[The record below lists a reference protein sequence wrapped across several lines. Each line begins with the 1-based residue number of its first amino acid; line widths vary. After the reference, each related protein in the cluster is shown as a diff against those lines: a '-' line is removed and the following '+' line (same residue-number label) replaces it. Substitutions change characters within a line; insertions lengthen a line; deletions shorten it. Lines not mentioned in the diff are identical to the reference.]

1 MHGIGL
7 TAIGIGLTAIG
18 IGLTAIGIGLGG
30 GCARWVCPV
39 RSAGKNGRLM
49 LRRVLLLC
57 FALLDSLMQRMICAT
72 LFVYGG
78 IFGTV
83 NLFCCDLVVGA
94 GRPNILI
101 AIADDQS
108 YPHTSAYGDPVIKT
122 PAFDRVARNGV
133 LFRNAFTPAPGC
145 SPMRAAFLTGREIWQ
160 NREAGTHAS
169 TFPRDLPVFTE
180 QLASAG
186 YHVGMTG
193 KGWSPG
199 KAIDW
204 PHNPAG
210 KAYTSRKVKAADRI
224 KGISSNDYAGNFEEF
239 LKERSDDQP
248 FCFWFGASEPHR
260 TYQEGVG
267 AKHGLDPA
275 KIRMPGF
282 LPGSMQVRSDVA
294 DYLFEIQW
302 FDQHLGRMLDQLA
315 DSGELENTMV
325 IVTSDNGMPF
335 PRAKA
340 NLYEFGIH
348 MPLAIAW
355 PARVSAGQDTDEL
368 VSLIDVTRS
377 IFAAAG
383 VEPAQAE
390 QLSGR
395 NLLSRIVKDAD
406 KVQPAREFVF
416 SGRERHSSSRF
427 NSLSYPCRCVR
438 SKTHLYIRNFTPER
452 WPAGTPQ
459 KYLGAKYD
467 QEGKLVESRLSPEH
481 GGYHDIDNGPTLMW
495 MIANRAE
502 PAVGKLLQAAVAK
515 RPAEELFDIRQDPD
529 CLSNLAGDPKF
540 ARVQAKLSDKL
551 TEYLTETGDLRQ
563 TDPVAGQV
571 WETYPRVSSLR
582 WFPVPDWYKE
592 DPTAAPQQLWLEKRR
607 PRE

>member
-1 MHGIGL
+1 M
-7 TAIGIGLTAIG
+7 
-18 IGLTAIGIGLGG
+18 
-30 GCARWVCPV
+30 RQ
-39 RSAGKNGRLM
+39 K
-49 LRRVLLLC
+49 
-57 FALLDSLMQRMICAT
+57 ICAIVMIFAG
-72 LFVYGG
+72 LLGL
-78 IFGTV
+78 IKLFGTSV
-83 NLFCCDLVVGA
+83 AVGA

-122 PAFDRVARNGV
+122 PAFDRVAKNGV

-180 QLASAG
+180 QLAAAG

-193 KGWSPG
+193 KGWGPG
-199 KAIDW
+199 KATDW

-210 KAYTSRKVKAADRI
+210 KAYTARKVKAADRI
-224 KGISSNDYAGNFEEF
+224 KGISSNDYSGNFQDF
-239 LKERSDDQP
+239 LKARSDDQP

-260 TYQEGVG
+260 TYERGVG

-282 LPGSMQVRSDVA
+282 LPGSDEVRSDVA

-302 FDQHLGRMLDQLA
+302 FDQHLGRMLEHLA
-315 DSGELENTMV
+315 EAGELENTFV

-355 PARVSAGQDTDEL
+355 PAKVPAGQDTDEL
-368 VSLIDVTRS
+368 VSLIDVTRT
-377 IFAAAG
+377 IFDVAG
-383 VEPAQAE
+383 VKPKQAE
-390 QLSGR
+390 KMSGHSLLPSIMQNAKRGLS
-395 NLLSRIVKDAD
+395 
-406 KVQPAREFVF
+406 PREFVF

-438 SKTHLYIRNFTPER
+438 TKTHLYIRNFTPER
-452 WPAGTPQ
+452 WPTGTPRI
-459 KYLGAKYD
+459 YLGAKYD
-467 QEGKLVESRLSPEH
+467 QEGHLVASTLAPEH
-481 GGYHDIDNGPTLMW
+481 SGYHDIDDGPTLQW

-515 RPAEELFDIRQDPD
+515 RPAEELFDIQADPD
-529 CLSNLAGDPKF
+529 CLNNLAGDPK
-540 ARVQAKLSDKL
+540 AASVQAALSDAL
-551 TEYLTETGDLRQ
+551 TQYLTQTGDLRQ
-563 TDPVAGQV
+563 TDPKAGQV
-571 WETYPRVSSLR
+571 WETYERVSSLR
-582 WFPVPDWYKE
+582 WFPVPDWYKQDSSTTPE
-592 DPTAAPQQLWLEKRR
+592 QPWLEKRR
-607 PRE
+607 PRK